1 MMLRSRKA
9 ATILAGGLAA
19 TVGIFFIVL
28 FLIKLLW
35 AWTIPDLFPGA
46 VEEGLVAASVSW
58 GTAAKMARFAAVLSM
73 IPRS

>member
-1 MMLRSRKA
+1 MAGGAFSCRSREAIDDVGGQRKA

-35 AWTIPDLFPGA
+35 AWTILDLFPGA
-46 VEEGLVAASVSW
+46 VEEGLVAASV
-58 GTAAKMARFAAVLSM
+58 
-73 IPRS
+73 